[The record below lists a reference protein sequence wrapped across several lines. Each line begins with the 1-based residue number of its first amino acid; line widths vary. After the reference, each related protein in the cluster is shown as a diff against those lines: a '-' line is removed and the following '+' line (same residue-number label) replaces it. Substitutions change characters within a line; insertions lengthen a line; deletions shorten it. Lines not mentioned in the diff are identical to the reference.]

1 MSVAG
6 TRVKP
11 SIDSSV
17 PVMMVVV
24 TVAKPGEGFEVE
36 HGREVVEV
44 EHFVRLAVLAEE
56 RRVFTKPQILHE
68 ERDVAAVA
76 ALDALAELGAQFV
89 GVAILAV

>member
-36 HGREVVEV
+36 HCREVVEV
-44 EHFVRLAVLAEE
+44 EHVVRLAVLAEE
-56 RRVFTKPQILHE
+56 RRILAEPQVLHE
-68 ERDVAAVA
+68 EGNVAAIA
-76 ALDALAELGAQFV
+76 ALYALAELGAQFV
-89 GVAILAV
+89 GVVGVVV